1 MPRNASGTY
10 SLPAGNPVVA
20 GTTIEASWAN
30 TTLNDVANELTNSL
44 SRTGAGGMLA
54 PFRLAD
60 GSVSAPGLAF
70 ANETS
75 TGFYRPGAS
84 QAAFAVNGTQVWSA
98 TNVNF
103 QVPAAIQFRTDNCIL
118 KGLSTP
124 AVATDAAT
132 KGYVD
137 ASIAAVTT
145 TSTRAV
151 YTATAG
157 QTTFAIAYAVG
168 NIDVWRNGVKQRNGV
183 DFTATNGTSVVFTS
197 GVALDDVIDIV
208 AYGAYTP
215 APAVQVVGTNT
226 QAVRDCLYVLTAS
239 LTLTLPASPAVG
251 DTVRVSNL
259 SGTTTAVVARNGQP
273 IQALAEDLTIDSLN
287 AAITLVYADATR
299 GWVFA

>member
-30 TTLNDVANELTNSL
+30 STLNDVANELTNSL

-103 QVPAAIQFRTDNCIL
+103 QVPAAIQFRADNCIL

-197 GVALDDVIDIV
+197 GVALNDVIDIV